1 MRPDSPLAGRLPPGR
16 HGRADGTPGVTLA
29 ERGGLAAA
37 AIALRVGHADALA
50 AKLREGFALDLP
62 SRPGCAMAGALEL
75 VWAGPGQWLALDA
88 ARDGVA
94 RFGFARDLAAR
105 LGAAASVTDL
115 TGARAVLR
123 LSGPSA
129 RDTVAKLV
137 PIDLDESV
145 FPPGA
150 AALTMASH
158 VGIMLWRPTEH
169 AWDIACYRSF
179 GESLAHHLLE
189 AAREFGCEVHAGT

>member
-1 MRPDSPLAGRLPPGR
+1 MHSVSPLAGRLPPGV
-16 HGRADGTPGVTLA
+16 HGRADGTPGVTLV

-37 AIALRVGHADALA
+37 SIALRAGQATSLA
-50 AKLREGFALDLP
+50 TALREGFGLDLP
-62 SRPGCAMAGALEL
+62 ARPGCAVAGALEL

-88 ARDGVA
+88 GRDGIA
-94 RFGFARDLAAR
+94 RFAFASELAMQ
-105 LGAAASVTDL
+105 LGATASVTDL

-129 RDTVAKLV
+129 RDTLSKLV

-145 FPPGA
+145 FPGGA

-158 VGIMLWRPTEH
+158 VGVMLWRPTES

-179 GESLAHHLLE
+179 GESLAHHLLD
-189 AAREFGCEVHAGT
+189 AATEFGCEVHAGT